1 MIKSWSFSRLQD
13 YQSCPQKSYLKYV
26 EKIPDPRPSPAAD
39 RGTAIH
45 QLAEDYVR
53 GKLKKVPQE
62 LSKFQTEFET
72 LAQQFKQGFVSLE
85 GEWGFDRDWQPC
97 DYATAWGRIKA
108 DAVMQLSPE
117 HYVVIDYKTGKKF
130 GNEIKH
136 KEQLNLYALAVAIR
150 NPDVQELT
158 TENWYLD
165 QKDGENLTST
175 DCTRQQAMM
184 KYLKYFDRQAQEM
197 TTATKFPT
205 KANKFSCQWCP
216 YSPRGTGDCKD
227 GV

>member
-1 MIKSWSFSRLQD
+1 MIKSWSYSRLQD
-13 YQSCPQKSYLKYV
+13 YQSCPHKAYLKYV
-26 EKIPDPRPSPAAD
+26 ERIPDPRPSPAAD

-45 QLAEDYVR
+45 QLAEDYVC
-53 GKLKKVPQE
+53 GKLKKLPQE
-62 LSKFQTEFET
+62 LVKFKDMFTN
-72 LAQQFKQGFVSLE
+72 LAKEYKRGNVSLE
-85 GEWGFDRDWQPC
+85 GEWGFNKDWEPC

-108 DAVMQLSPE
+108 DAVQKLSPT

-136 KEQLNLYALAVAIR
+136 KEQLNLYALALAIR
-150 NPDVQELT
+150 EPEVQELT
-158 TENWYLD
+158 TQNWYLD
-165 QKDGENLTST
+165 QKEGENLTTT
-175 DCTRQQAMM
+175 DATRKQAMT
-184 KYLKYFDRQAQEM
+184 KYLKYFDKLAVKM

-205 KANKFSCQWCP
+205 NPNKFSCQWCP

>member
-1 MIKSWSFSRLQD
+1 
-13 YQSCPQKSYLKYV
+13 
-26 EKIPDPRPSPAAD
+26 
-39 RGTAIH
+39 
-45 QLAEDYVR
+45 
-53 GKLKKVPQE
+53 
-62 LSKFQTEFET
+62 
-72 LAQQFKQGFVSLE
+72 
-85 GEWGFDRDWQPC
+85 
-97 DYATAWGRIKA
+97 
-108 DAVMQLSPE
+108 MQLSPE

-216 YSPRGTGDCKD
+216 YIARVVSFYCLTFPSVFRSFRNDICSRMTMKTFKKMRLKSARTEFTCLTTEYHMTLHFLGGWQSKEESL
-227 GV
+227 